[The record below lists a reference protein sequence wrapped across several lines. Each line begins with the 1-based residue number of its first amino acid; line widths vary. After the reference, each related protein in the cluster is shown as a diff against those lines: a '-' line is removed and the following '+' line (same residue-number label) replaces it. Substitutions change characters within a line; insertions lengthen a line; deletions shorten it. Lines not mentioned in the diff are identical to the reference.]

1 MAKFNLDRYLLVSLA
16 ALFPSLCL
24 GESLKLIEV
33 AQGVYVHQGTHEL
46 PNQSNHDEIANIGF
60 VIGNAC
66 VAVIDSGGNPNQGK
80 ALKLAISERTTLPI
94 CYVINTHVHPDHI
107 LGNIAFKDSSVRFV
121 GHSKLRES
129 MAERA
134 PYYISSLLRETGM
147 QLETHDFVPPDIEVK
162 DQIELDLGD
171 RTLIVRAH
179 PTAHTNNDLTI
190 FDPKTKTL
198 WLSDLLFMGHLPVVD
213 GSLNGWLQVIEALR
227 QIDASI
233 GIPGHGPVSVNWPL
247 GLLAEENYLKTL
259 QTEIRA
265 AIKSGKTIE
274 QAQEMVGQ
282 GAKNEW
288 RLFNELHKRNI
299 TTSFAELEWED

>member
-1 MAKFNLDRYLLVSLA
+1 MPN
-16 ALFPSLCL
+16 LCL

-33 AQGVYVHQGTHEL
+33 AQGIYVHQGTHEL

-60 VIGNAC
+60 VIGTSC
-66 VAVIDSGGNPNQGK
+66 VAVIDSGGNPNQGR
-80 ALKLAISERTTLPI
+80 ALKLAISEKTSLPI
-94 CYVINTHVHPDHI
+94 CYVVNTHVHPDHI
-107 LGNIAFKDSSVRFV
+107 LGNIAFKDPSVRFV

-134 PYYISSLLRETGM
+134 PYYLTSLLRETGI
-147 QLETHDFVPPDIEVK
+147 QLEPQDFVPPDIEVK

-171 RTLIVRAH
+171 RTLIVQAQ

-227 QIDASI
+227 QVDASI

-247 GLLAEENYLKTL
+247 GLLAEETYLKML

-265 AIKSGKTIE
+265 AIKAKKTIE
-274 QAQEMVGQ
+274 QAQEMIGQ
-282 GAKNEW
+282 NARDQW

>member
-1 MAKFNLDRYLLVSLA
+1 
-16 ALFPSLCL
+16 
-24 GESLKLIEV
+24 
-33 AQGVYVHQGTHEL
+33 
-46 PNQSNHDEIANIGF
+46 
-60 VIGNAC
+60 
-66 VAVIDSGGNPNQGK
+66 
-80 ALKLAISERTTLPI
+80 
-94 CYVINTHVHPDHI
+94 
-107 LGNIAFKDSSVRFV
+107 
-121 GHSKLRES
+121 

-134 PYYISSLLRETGM
+134 PYYLTSLLRETGI
-147 QLETHDFVPPDIEVK
+147 QLEPQDFVPPDIEVK

-171 RTLIVRAH
+171 RTLIVRAQ

-227 QIDASI
+227 QVDASI

-247 GLLAEENYLKTL
+247 GLLAEETYLKML

-265 AIKSGKTIE
+265 AIKAKKTIE
-274 QAQEMVGQ
+274 QAQEMIGQ
-282 GAKNEW
+282 NARDQW